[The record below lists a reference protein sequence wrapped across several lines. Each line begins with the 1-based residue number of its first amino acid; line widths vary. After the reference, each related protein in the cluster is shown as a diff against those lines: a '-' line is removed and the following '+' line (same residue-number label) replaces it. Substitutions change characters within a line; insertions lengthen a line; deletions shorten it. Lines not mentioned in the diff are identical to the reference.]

1 VLSRRQVPV
10 EEWVHTLAA
19 ELTDLAARNASARA
33 ALAALL
39 GSP

>member
-1 VLSRRQVPV
+1 MLSRRQVPV

-19 ELTDLAARNASARA
+19 ELTALAARNAQARA